1 MKPEFQSQLVLRCKS
16 GQNHPWKSKSEQRL
30 SGLCLVKIELV
41 QENVITEN
49 KNKLQCL
56 LQLEMKDL

>member
-1 MKPEFQSQLVLRCKS
+1 MPFGSLF
-16 GQNHPWKSKSEQRL
+16 SKN
-30 SGLCLVKIELV
+30 GVELV

-49 KNKLQCL
+49 KNKLQGL